1 MEHATTVS
9 WLIVDIDNADS
20 SHAGK
25 GSLNLNAAF
34 ELKKLWQW
42 YLKKNISEHS
52 WNMVLKPPVICDIII
67 WLEH

>member
-25 GSLNLNAAF
+25 GSLNLNAPF

-42 YLKKNISEHS
+42 YLKKNITEH
-52 WNMVLKPPVICDIII
+52 
-67 WLEH
+67 